1 MRARAGRREEDERPE
16 AQLSAAALALVERH
30 AGQIMATA
38 RRYAATAEDAEDA
51 YQRGLEIMLTKAP
64 STAEDQLVPWLK
76 TVVKHEAF
84 ALRRQRDRHTPT
96 ADDGEPPERPG
107 GPPAPE
113 QAERLERLQVGAEAL
128 AQLKPQEV
136 RALLLRAEG
145 HSYDEIARICGWTY
159 TKVNRCLTEGRRA
172 FLKRIDG
179 IEAGDEC
186 ERLAPHLSALAD
198 GEASAE
204 DMKALRTHLK
214 TCLACRAQLR
224 EFRAA
229 PARVAALMPP
239 AVLVASS
246 DVGGPLR
253 AGFESLAAGLSDRV
267 GQGVELVS
275 GSKVAAV
282 AASAAIVAGGGAATV
297 SELSASADP
306 VRPHIVRQQA
316 KAKTPALPP
325 ELADQAAGGA
335 VAPTAPKPGQASAP
349 PVDATKALGIAGG
362 GGTAAAPAPSAP
374 APAPAPRPPDPADEF
389 APGGGSVASAGGDS
403 GGGGGEFTAGGGG
416 GSGGGGEFGP

>member
-1 MRARAGRREEDERPE
+1 
-16 AQLSAAALALVERH
+16 VERH

-96 ADDGEPPERPG
+96 GDEGDAPEQPG

-113 QAERLERLQVGAEAL
+113 QAELLERLQMGAEAL
-128 AQLKPQEV
+128 RRLKPQEV
-136 RALLLRAEG
+136 RALTLRAEG

-159 TKVNRCLTEGRRA
+159 TKVNRCLSEGRRA
-172 FLKRIDG
+172 FLKRVDS

-186 ERLAPHLSALAD
+186 DRLAPHLSALAD
-198 GEASAE
+198 GEATAE
-204 DMKALRTHLK
+204 DMKALRPHLR
-214 TCLACRAQLR
+214 TCLSCRARLR

-239 AVLVASS
+239 AALVASS
-246 DVGGPLR
+246 DLGSPLR
-253 AGFESLAAGLSDRV
+253 AGFESLAASLGDRV
-267 GQGVELVS
+267 HQTAEMVT
-275 GSKVAAV
+275 GSKVAVV

-297 SELSASADP
+297 NELSSGNEP
-306 VRPHIVRQQA
+306 QHPQIERQQA
-316 KAKTPALPP
+316 KAESPSLPSQ
-325 ELADQAAGGA
+325 LADPAAGGA
-335 VAPTAPKPGQASAP
+335 VAPRAPAPGQANAT
-349 PVDATKALGIAGG
+349 PVVPAGALGGAATGAPAAPAPA
-362 GGTAAAPAPSAP
+362 AAAPA
-374 APAPAPRPPDPADEF
+374 APRPSAANEF
-389 APGGGSVASAGGDS
+389 APGGGGGTSAAAGGGS
-403 GGGGGEFTAGGGG
+403 AGGGEFSPAGG
-416 GSGGGGEFGP
+416 GSGGGAEFSP

>member
-1 MRARAGRREEDERPE
+1 MRARAGRRQEEARPAAE
-16 AQLSAAALALVERH
+16 LSAAALELIERH

-96 ADDGEPPERPG
+96 ADDGDPPEVAG
-107 GPPAPE
+107 GAPAPD

-128 AQLKPQEV
+128 KRLKPQET

-172 FLKRIDG
+172 FLSRVEG

-186 ERLAPHLSALAD
+186 SRLASQLSALAD
-198 GEASAE
+198 GEATAE
-204 DMKALRTHLK
+204 DMKALRPHLK

-239 AVLVASS
+239 AVVVAAGASG
-246 DVGGPLR
+246 VGGSLR
-253 AGFESLAAGLSDRV
+253 GGFESLI
-267 GQGVELVS
+267 GQGAELVG

-297 SELSASADP
+297 SELNDSAAP
-306 VRPHIVRQQA
+306 VRPNIVRQEA
-316 KAKTPALPP
+316 KAKSPALPP
-325 ELADQAAGGA
+325 GLTDPSATGG
-335 VAPTAPKPGQASAP
+335 VAPPAEPKPGEATATPVNPANALGGPAGTSAP
-349 PVDATKALGIAGG
+349 
-362 GGTAAAPAPSAP
+362 AAPAPKPPPPNP
-374 APAPAPRPPDPADEF
+374 ANEF
-389 APGGGSVASAGGDS
+389 APGGGGGAAPASSGG
-403 GGGGGEFTAGGGG
+403 GGGGGEFSPGGGG
-416 GSGGGGEFGP
+416 GSGGGEFGP

>member
-1 MRARAGRREEDERPE
+1 MLMRARAGRRQEEARPAAE
-16 AQLSAAALALVERH
+16 LSAAALELIERH

-64 STAEDQLVPWLK
+64 STAEDQLVPWLT

-84 ALRRQRDRHTPT
+84 ALRRQRDRHTPV
-96 ADDGEPPERPG
+96 ADDGDPPDVAG
-107 GPPAPE
+107 GAPAPD

-128 AQLKPQEV
+128 KRLKPQET

-172 FLKRIDG
+172 FLARVEG

-186 ERLAPHLSALAD
+186 SRLAPQLSALAD
-198 GEASAE
+198 GEATAE
-204 DMKALRTHLK
+204 DMKALRPHLR

-239 AVLVASS
+239 AVVVAGASGF
-246 DVGGPLR
+246 GGSLR
-253 AGFESLAAGLSDRV
+253 TGFESLIGHGA
-267 GQGVELVS
+267 ELVG

-297 SELSASADP
+297 SELKDSSAP
-306 VRPHIVRQQA
+306 VRPTIVRQEA
-316 KAKTPALPP
+316 KAKSPTLPP
-325 ELADQAAGGA
+325 GLSDPSATGV
-335 VAPTAPKPGQASAP
+335 VAPPAHPKPGEATAAPVDPATGALGGTSGASAP
-349 PVDATKALGIAGG
+349 A
-362 GGTAAAPAPSAP
+362 AP
-374 APAPAPRPPDPADEF
+374 APAPKPPPPNPANEF
-389 APGGGSVASAGGDS
+389 APGGGGGAAPASTG
-403 GGGGGEFTAGGGG
+403 GGGGGEFSPDGGG
-416 GSGGGGEFGP
+416 GSSGGEFGP

>member
-1 MRARAGRREEDERPE
+1 MRARPGRRQEEARPAAE
-16 AQLSAAALALVERH
+16 PSAAALELIERH

-96 ADDGEPPERPG
+96 ADDGDPPDVAG
-107 GPPAPE
+107 GAPAPD

-128 AQLKPQEV
+128 KRLKPQET

-172 FLKRIDG
+172 FLARVEG
-179 IEAGDEC
+179 IEGGDEC
-186 ERLAPHLSALAD
+186 SRLAPQLSALAD
-198 GEASAE
+198 GEATAE
-204 DMKALRTHLK
+204 DMKALRPHLR

-224 EFRAA
+224 EFRGA

-239 AVLVASS
+239 AVVVAGASGL
-246 DVGGPLR
+246 GGSLR
-253 AGFESLAAGLSDRV
+253 TGFESLI
-267 GQGVELVS
+267 GQGAELVG

-297 SELSASADP
+297 SELKDSPAP
-306 VRPHIVRQQA
+306 VRPNIVRQEANA
-316 KAKTPALPP
+316 KSPTLPP
-325 ELADQAAGGA
+325 GLSDPSATGG
-335 VAPTAPKPGQASAP
+335 VAPPAPPKPGEATAAPVNPAGALGGPSEASAP
-349 PVDATKALGIAGG
+349 
-362 GGTAAAPAPSAP
+362 AAPAPKPPPPNP
-374 APAPAPRPPDPADEF
+374 ANEF
-389 APGGGSVASAGGDS
+389 APGGGGAAAPASTGGG
-403 GGGGGEFTAGGGG
+403 GGGGGEFSPDGGG
-416 GSGGGGEFGP
+416 GSGGGEFGP